1 MYVPECLVPQPCVT
15 LFLARTTKLQ
25 AITLSGWL
33 VQYYCARTSNIHSER
48 YGGSASDAGQVSWE
62 VGSAHNSVSG
72 LLSQCKNHYLRGPG
86 QTAAAPASRTS
97 ISPKTRL
104 QLERA
109 LEQSEMK
116 EEIKH
121 SSSSTCGAL
130 VAISNV
136 PLQVLEAIMEGER
149 LLKMKKMNGTDPGL
163 CFYRFPH
170 SDSERCAKWV
180 TAVRRWIVCE
190 NEKWGKK

>member
-1 MYVPECLVPQPCVT
+1 MKDMEGLRVMRGRSHGRLVQLITQCLDYSPS
-15 LFLARTTKLQ
+15 ARTTTSEALDRLQ
-25 AITLSGWL
+25 QLQHPGHLS
-33 VQYYCARTSNIHSER
+33 
-48 YGGSASDAGQVSWE
+48 
-62 VGSAHNSVSG
+62 
-72 LLSQCKNHYLRGPG
+72 
-86 QTAAAPASRTS
+86 
-97 ISPKTRL
+97 RL